1 VATVERFEDL
11 EIWQKGREVA
21 ARLYAITRRAPFS
34 RDFALC
40 DQLRRAAISIPSNI
54 AEGFE
59 RGGRAEFSQF
69 LSVAKGSAGE
79 VKTQLYLAL
88 DLEYLSEQEFRELA
102 GQIDITSKMIG
113 NLMRYLGQ
121 TDIRGTKFRRGAEDE
136 KEGAKRPTRN
146 PKPETRNPDPS

>member
-1 VATVERFEDL
+1 MATVERFEDL

-40 DQLRRAAISIPSNI
+40 DQLRRAAISIPSNM

-59 RGGRAEFSQF
+59 RGGR
-69 LSVAKGSAGE
+69 
-79 VKTQLYLAL
+79 
-88 DLEYLSEQEFRELA
+88 SEQEFRELA

-121 TDIRGTKFRRGAEDE
+121 TDIRGTKFRRGAEGE

-146 PKPETRNPDPS
+146 PKPETRNPKPKP